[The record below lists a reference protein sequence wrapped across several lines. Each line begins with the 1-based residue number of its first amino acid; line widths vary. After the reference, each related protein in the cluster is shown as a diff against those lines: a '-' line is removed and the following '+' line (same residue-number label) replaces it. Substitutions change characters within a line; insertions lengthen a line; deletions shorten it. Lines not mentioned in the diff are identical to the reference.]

1 VHTLNWTR
9 KTKKKKKQQACP
21 QMTDTKAN
29 LSLFYR
35 QKKKNNTGR
44 GMSYI
49 LFDLAR
55 DTQVLKQVKK
65 SSDEW
70 RE

>member
-1 VHTLNWTR
+1 
-9 KTKKKKKQQACP
+9 
-21 QMTDTKAN
+21 MTDTKAN